1 MSCSRFIL
9 YVFVVVSTTLRV
21 GSFDE
26 SAASVSES
34 IGGTTE
40 SSKIDD
46 PANATIADSVT
57 NTIAEGLL
65 HECWSSPSFACV
77 QSGLRRALE
86 TSLSADFDVTDSVHF
101 VSNHQKYTWQANNN
115 FTGDDADNSIPDD
128 DRFDSFV
135 DAVEGAEGGARGA
148 KVRHWHVGGLADVL
162 YNRGARYLMTHDLN
176 VELPE
181 FAFGG
186 GRIRVQPKSLDDDGG
201 VWVKINFD
209 EPPAPPKAEGRIF
222 LKRIKQIFKK
232 KLMTSFMAAL
242 LIIKLIKVK
251 LMFLLPLIVGVTTA
265 KKILLKALLFLFP
278 ALTHLFKLCAYY
290 HHHHTKLSHHYHHHH
305 GVNHHVHH
313 SPPIYVPS
321 PSYEYADHPP
331 PGATIIHRS
340 ADNVLDEW
348 GIHYEEPQVSE
359 RIFSPQIPQVQSA
372 PAPAVSA
379 PVAYPTQHHSY
390 SAPAYHQAAQG
401 PAFMH
406 THEDPFYSPILAK
419 LDTVFSEL
427 GFTEEPCKERLVC
440 SMYKA
445 PARFSPHSNLVSA
458 EISRDPSELPKP
470 TNDSPEVLRYF
481 RYVSA
486 ARNGQDSKDCL
497 SLYPHCALLTE

>member
-1 MSCSRFIL
+1 MSCSRLLL

-222 LKRIKQIFKK
+222 LKRIIYRSIASVIYGGTRNQE
-232 KLMTSFMAAL
+232 
-242 LIIKLIKVK
+242 
-251 LMFLLPLIVGVTTA
+251 PPHTA
-265 KKILLKALLFLFP
+265 HPDFGP
-278 ALTHLFKLCAYY
+278 
-290 HHHHTKLSHHYHHHH
+290 
-305 GVNHHVHH
+305 
-313 SPPIYVPS
+313 VPWVA
-321 PSYEYADHPP
+321 SY
-331 PGATIIHRS
+331 
-340 ADNVLDEW
+340 
-348 GIHYEEPQVSE
+348 
-359 RIFSPQIPQVQSA
+359 
-372 PAPAVSA
+372 
-379 PVAYPTQHHSY
+379 
-390 SAPAYHQAAQG
+390 
-401 PAFMH
+401 M
-406 THEDPFYSPILAK
+406 
-419 LDTVFSEL
+419 
-427 GFTEEPCKERLVC
+427 GFV
-440 SMYKA
+440 
-445 PARFSPHSNLVSA
+445 
-458 EISRDPSELPKP
+458 
-470 TNDSPEVLRYF
+470 
-481 RYVSA
+481 
-486 ARNGQDSKDCL
+486 
-497 SLYPHCALLTE
+497 LYPQGQRLMIARGVLALGD